1 MLQVQN
7 ISFGY
12 TDKPV
17 LKNIDFTIDK
27 GQNVAIIGESG
38 CGKSTLL
45 KLMYGLHDLDEGTIS
60 WGNKKIL
67 GPKFNLVPGA
77 PFVKYLAQDFDLMP
91 YTTVAENVGKFLSN
105 GFKALKKLRVEQLL
119 EMVEM
124 TEFANVQAKFL
135 SGGQQQRVAL
145 ARALA
150 EEPEILL
157 LDEPFSHIDNFRKN
171 ALRRNLFAYLKTK
184 GITCIVATHDSTDA
198 LSYADQTIVLQNGT
212 LIDRGDSFSIYNNP
226 VNKYVASLFG
236 EVNELKL
243 SQLVVVGSEEE
254 DETVLLYPHQLKV
267 VANGLMNVVAKQSYF
282 KGGYYL
288 IKAVF
293 DKKVIFFQHDVP
305 LEINQEVSLMI
316 S

>member
-1 MLQVQN
+1 M
-7 ISFGY
+7 
-12 TDKPV
+12 
-17 LKNIDFTIDK
+17 
-27 GQNVAIIGESG
+27 
-38 CGKSTLL
+38 
-45 KLMYGLHDLDEGTIS
+45 
-60 WGNKKIL
+60 
-67 GPKFNLVPGA
+67 
-77 PFVKYLAQDFDLMP
+77 
-91 YTTVAENVGKFLSN
+91 
-105 GFKALKKLRVEQLL
+105 
-119 EMVEM
+119 
-124 TEFANVQAKFL
+124 
-135 SGGQQQRVAL
+135 
-145 ARALA
+145 
-150 EEPEILL
+150 
-157 LDEPFSHIDNFRKN
+157 
-171 ALRRNLFAYLKTK
+171 FAYLKTK

-226 VNKYVASLFG
+226 INKYVASLFG

-243 SQLVVVGSEEE
+243 SQLVVVGSQEE

-267 VANGLMNVVAKQSYF
+267 VDNGLMNVVAKQSYF